1 MFESIDELI
10 NEDVATSRRRYA
22 IGGVSSLM
30 IHVLVVV
37 IAYIAIFLQIFI
49 ATLLF
54 KDDPSRRAY
63 TKSGSNEDLVEI
75 ARVVRLPLPPTP
87 RTTPATNSRP
97 TGNAMV
103 EREVISSRARTDADK
118 KGEVSKQLGPE
129 PPNISNVPSA
139 APPPSSGPTVSSAV
153 PVVTEAPPP
162 PIEKEE
168 SSPQIDAEKLKGMVR
183 RMAST
188 QPGTAN
194 SGGGGQKGMSI
205 NGGAGVD
212 IGENK
217 VWIER
222 RIQNIWRRTKS
233 DYSEM
238 QRSGRTVVVYFDW
251 YRDGRLVFASFGTT
265 TGNPAL
271 DNEAR
276 NAVQNASP
284 YIPIP
289 KEITLD
295 VIHLNATFTY

>member
-1 MFESIDELI
+1 MVIEGTETVFESIDELI
-10 NEDVATSRRRYA
+10 NSDKTTSRKRFA
-22 IGGVSSLM
+22 TGGISSL
-30 IHVLVVV
+30 IVHVIV
-37 IAYIAIFLQIFI
+37 ISFFV
-49 ATLLF
+49 TVSLF
-54 KDDPSRRAY
+54 EPIVFQTSGYKD
-63 TKSGSNEDLVEI
+63 SGSQEDLVEI
-75 ARVVRLPLPPTP
+75 ARVTRLPLPPTP

-103 EREVISSRARTDADK
+103 EREVISSNAKTDADR
-118 KGEVSKQLGPE
+118 KGEISKQLGPQ
-129 PPNISNVPSA
+129 PPNVSDLPSS
-139 APPPSSGPTVSSAV
+139 APPPSGGPTVSPTA
-153 PVVTEAPPP
+153 PVVTETPPP
-162 PIEKEE
+162 PPEKEDQ
-168 SSPQIDAEKLKGMVR
+168 PVQIDADKLKGMVR

-188 QPGTAN
+188 QPGSAN
-194 SGGGGQKGMSI
+194 SGGGGQKGMSVS
-205 NGGAGVD
+205 GGAGLD

-233 DYSEM
+233 DYSEL
-238 QRSGRTVVVYFDW
+238 QHSGRTVVVYFDW
-251 YRDGRLVFASFGTT
+251 YRDGRLVFASFGTR

-276 NAVQNASP
+276 NAVQNSSP